1 MIGHSCSC
9 PAAGGEQRQTAEHFC
24 RTGLWPRTQTDIN
37 CSSVWRSCCL
47 SVVDRS
53 LAVPAL
59 NTYSSTTD
67 WHTHTHRHKLDL
79 ATVIHLRSSLNKSG
93 LSPLSPEEQLI
104 YWLDLRDSI
113 ETNENSWSSDSDSD
127 SWYNTSLTAAKK
139 LLCWSRTLILKGSS
153 CDETQRPLQT
163 VAEEDEGAEGRGVN
177 IDHHFINYSNG
188 KFRARRAG
196 EGEQEGGAET
206 SIFGFARNLS

>member
-1 MIGHSCSC
+1 MKT
-9 PAAGGEQRQTAEHFC
+9 PEAA
-24 RTGLWPRTQTDIN
+24 TQT
-37 CSSVWRSCCL
+37 
-47 SVVDRS
+47 
-53 LAVPAL
+53 PAPD
-59 NTYSSTTD
+59 T
-67 WHTHTHRHKLDL
+67 THRW
-79 ATVIHLRSSLNKSG
+79 
-93 LSPLSPEEQLI
+93 QLP
-104 YWLDLRDSI
+104 
-113 ETNENSWSSDSDSD
+113 
-127 SWYNTSLTAAKK
+127 KK

-188 KFRARRAG
+188 KFRARRAV